1 MPRFELINQQLG
13 SSHPKTIQAHRGLLL
28 ALSEEGHIFTALK
41 RFAKEGAGRGPGAG
55 GYQIKSNINRHQGLS
70 KFIIYG
76 DVMVS
81 KFIKVSNGGS

>member
-55 GYQIKSNINRHQGLS
+55 GHQIKSNINRHHC
-70 KFIIYG
+70 